1 MKEQR
6 LSITGMS
13 CASCV
18 SRVETALQDTPGV
31 DSVVVNLATNEA
43 TIAFDDTTVSFDNLV
58 TSVDR
63 AGYGV
68 AEETTT
74 FAVDGMSCAA
84 CVSRVA
90 SALEEVPGV
99 KSAVVN
105 LATNEATV
113 RHMSQPHNTLQE
125 AVERAGYSISLASTA
140 TTAQSTDRLKARLVV
155 AAILSGVM
163 MILGSGPARE
173 ALSPS
178 LIHPLLAILALPVQF
193 WCGWPFLSGFF
204 SALRHGSANMN
215 SLIAVGTLSAWGYS
229 LVITLDGMLNGV
241 TGSEHLY
248 FDTATMIITFVL
260 LGRVLEHR
268 ARSRTSDAIRA
279 LIDLQPE
286 VARVVRDGIA
296 SDIPVDQVVLGDSI
310 HVRPGDRVPVD
321 GRIVEGSS
329 SIDESLITGESMPV
343 EKQPGDA
350 VTGGSINKTGSFY
363 FEATGVGSETAL
375 ARIIELVKRAQS
387 SRPPI
392 QRLADR
398 IASVFVPIIF
408 GIASV
413 TFLSWWLT
421 TGTFSEAMINAV
433 AVLIISCPCALGLAT
448 PTAILVGT
456 GKGAE
461 LGFLIKSGEVV
472 ETAHQIKMVVLD
484 KTGTLTNGRPVVTD
498 VIPAG
503 DRTTESLLQLA
514 ASMEQNSEHPIGLA
528 IVNEANR
535 LKVTTTKPDGFEAVA
550 GGGLRGRIN
559 DTNVLLGSERFMKH
573 EGCTIEDAR
582 SEPLREEGKT
592 VIFVAEDSV
601 YAGIIAVAD
610 EVKEGSEAAIRE
622 LKQAGIEVAM
632 LTGDNL
638 RTAEAVARAVGVD
651 LVVAEVQPEDKAN
664 RIIALQQERGVVAMV
679 GDGINDAPAL
689 AQADVGIA
697 IGTGTDV
704 AIESADVALMS
715 GDLRGIPAIIR
726 LSRQTMRIIK
736 QNLFWAF
743 AYNAILVP
751 VAALGLLT
759 PWGGPTLAAGAMAF
773 SSITVVTNALRL
785 KRFDPRVS

>member
-1 MKEQR
+1 MGAVSTSALETAVLLPIFRCGLWIPSQLGEAMKEQR

-43 TIAFDDTTVSFDNLV
+43 TIVFDDTTVSIDNLV
-58 TSVDR
+58 SSVDG

-68 AEETTT
+68 AEETAT

-90 SALEEVPGV
+90 SALEQVPGV

-113 RHMSQPHNTLQE
+113 RHLSLPHKTLQE

-140 TTAQSTDRLKARLVV
+140 TTAQGNDRLKARLVV
-155 AAILSGVM
+155 AAILSGIL
-163 MILGSGPARE
+163 MILGSGPARD

-178 LIHPLLAILALPVQF
+178 LIPPLLAILAGPVQF

-229 LVITLDGMLNGV
+229 LVITLDGVLNGV

-363 FEATGVGSETAL
+363 FEATGV
-375 ARIIELVKRAQS
+375 
-387 SRPPI
+387 SR
-392 QRLADR
+392 RD
-398 IASVFVPIIF
+398 
-408 GIASV
+408 
-413 TFLSWWLT
+413 
-421 TGTFSEAMINAV
+421 
-433 AVLIISCPCALGLAT
+433 
-448 PTAILVGT
+448 
-456 GKGAE
+456 
-461 LGFLIKSGEVV
+461 
-472 ETAHQIKMVVLD
+472 
-484 KTGTLTNGRPVVTD
+484 
-498 VIPAG
+498 
-503 DRTTESLLQLA
+503 
-514 ASMEQNSEHPIGLA
+514 
-528 IVNEANR
+528 
-535 LKVTTTKPDGFEAVA
+535 
-550 GGGLRGRIN
+550 
-559 DTNVLLGSERFMKH
+559 FMKGIVATGAVTGAGLGGRQDRR
-573 EGCTIEDAR
+573 GCHRRGAR
-582 SEPLREEGKT
+582 ERSR
-592 VIFVAEDSV
+592 
-601 YAGIIAVAD
+601 
-610 EVKEGSEAAIRE
+610 AA
-622 LKQAGIEVAM
+622 L
-632 LTGDNL
+632 
-638 RTAEAVARAVGVD
+638 
-651 LVVAEVQPEDKAN
+651 PEDRPASD
-664 RIIALQQERGVVAMV
+664 RQRPDRQDPL
-679 GDGINDAPAL
+679 AP
-689 AQADVGIA
+689 VF
-697 IGTGTDV
+697 
-704 AIESADVALMS
+704 S
-715 GDLRGIPAIIR
+715 
-726 LSRQTMRIIK
+726 
-736 QNLFWAF
+736 
-743 AYNAILVP
+743 
-751 VAALGLLT
+751 T
-759 PWGGPTLAAGAMAF
+759 P
-773 SSITVVTNALRL
+773 SS
-785 KRFDPRVS
+785 DPRRARWR